1 MLGHFSCV
9 GLSVTLWAIAHQ
21 APLSMGFSR
30 QEYGIR
36 LPRALLQRIFPT
48 QGWNLL
54 LLHLLHW
61 QTCSLPLAPPGKPKH
76 LLRYG
81 PNEAVRW
88 EVVGSLPRWGG
99 GGKPFHGFCSACHL
113 EQETGTLCRGETSQP
128 MVATMWNFFRGPK
141 GPGIPEDYFRGGCLL
156 SLPCSDAILK
166 FCLETNHE
174 EESGLTAVP
183 QGSIRPQNSFSG
195 EIRWKWILRANWQ
208 QKRSDG
214 KGVRWREE
222 RVKHP
227 KATSPSGHHAPAQQ
241 SPPLGAL
248 RDFPVCPPESH

>member
-1 MLGHFSCV
+1 MDSKSFGFLLIYFLILSYSAVFSDLWLTTSMSIIFCFSFCCHLIRIFFVCMLGHFSCV

-88 EVVGSLPRWGG
+88 EVVGSLPR
-99 GGKPFHGFCSACHL
+99 
-113 EQETGTLCRGETSQP
+113 
-128 MVATMWNFFRGPK
+128 
-141 GPGIPEDYFRGGCLL
+141 
-156 SLPCSDAILK
+156 
-166 FCLETNHE
+166 
-174 EESGLTAVP
+174 
-183 QGSIRPQNSFSG
+183 
-195 EIRWKWILRANWQ
+195 
-208 QKRSDG
+208 
-214 KGVRWREE
+214 
-222 RVKHP
+222 
-227 KATSPSGHHAPAQQ
+227 
-241 SPPLGAL
+241 
-248 RDFPVCPPESH
+248 